1 MVATVILVTMRVN
14 VSFTM
19 SLRKM
24 RRDCTGEVKVSSRV
38 VGEEESHSAGT
49 GIANP
54 FSQQWNFVSLFDL
67 VVFWDLLL
75 SVHSDPRHASVTL
88 TGGSTAL

>member
-1 MVATVILVTMRVN
+1 MAATVILVTTRVT

-49 GIANP
+49 GRANP
-54 FSQQWNFVSLFDL
+54 FLNSGIL
-67 VVFWDLLL
+67 
-75 SVHSDPRHASVTL
+75 PRHASVTL
-88 TGGSTAL
+88 IGGSTAL

>member
-1 MVATVILVTMRVN
+1 MAAAVILVTTRVT

-24 RRDCTGEVKVSSRV
+24 RRDCTGEVKVNSRV

-49 GIANP
+49 GSEP

-67 VVFWDLLL
+67 VLFWDLLL

-88 TGGSTAL
+88 IGGSTAL